1 MNHKFQLGESVL
13 YFSGGTIKKGI
24 VVLCQEKLL
33 DIGSIDVTYRVQCD
47 KDDYSIYMDEWELA
61 RTDMELANNLLESY
75 GFRNELRFRPVCEK
89 CTRFITE
96 T

>member
-1 MNHKFQLGESVL
+1 MAQKFQLGESVL
-13 YFSGGTIKKGI
+13 YMCGGRIKKGK
-24 VVLCQEKLL
+24 VVLYKEELL
-33 DIGSIDVTYRVQCD
+33 DGDSIEVTYRVQCD
-47 KDDYSIYMDEWELA
+47 EGGNLNYKDECELA
-61 RTDMELANNLLESY
+61 RTELDLANNLLESY